1 MAQAVYEK
9 AKTENGTALTLDKT
23 GWSLK
28 YNAVWDVLFELHY
41 LPEEFYRK
49 ERETYLRETNTY
61 GVPLDSRADYTKSDW
76 VLWCAAMSDE
86 EGTVEA
92 YSAPIAR
99 FMAETKTRVPFSDW
113 FDTQTGLIEHFM
125 GRSVQGG
132 IFMPLL
138 REKWL
143 KK

>member
-1 MAQAVYEK
+1 MYEN
-9 AKTENGTALTLDKT
+9 AKTQDGTALTLDKN

-28 YNAVWDVLFELHY
+28 YNAVWDVLFELDY
-41 LPEEFYRK
+41 LPAEFFAK
-49 ERETYLRETNTY
+49 ERETYLKNTNTY

-86 EGTVEA
+86 AGTVEA

-99 FMAETKTRVPFSDW
+99 YMAETSTRVPFGDW
-113 FDTQTGLIEHFM
+113 YDTKTGRIEHFM

-138 REKWL
+138 KEKWL